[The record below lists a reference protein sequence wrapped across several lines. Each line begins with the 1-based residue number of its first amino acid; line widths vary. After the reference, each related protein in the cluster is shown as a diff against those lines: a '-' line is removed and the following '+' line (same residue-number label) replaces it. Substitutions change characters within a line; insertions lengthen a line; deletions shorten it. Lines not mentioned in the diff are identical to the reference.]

1 MSLESNKKDISIL
14 EIKHSEEEY
23 ETQTRKRKYKIVFS
37 VIIIS
42 IILIV
47 IIGNR
52 FFNKPITVQVTAVIN
67 LSPTQAATVI
77 TASGYVVAQRQAAIA
92 SKATGRLVYLNVE
105 EGDQV
110 KKAQLLAMIEN
121 EDIKAQL
128 DQAKANYNLAK
139 ATLNQSKAELED
151 AESSYKRI
159 QQLFKEELVSQTEFD
174 KAEARF
180 KTAQAAVKAAEFNI
194 KAMKAAVKSLEVAL
208 ENTYIRAPFDGTVLN
223 KYADIGEIVA
233 PFAAGANAKASV
245 LTIADMNSLQVE
257 ADVSESYIEKIRVGM
272 PCEIILDAYPE
283 KSYIGIVHKIVPT
296 VDRSKATVLTK
307 INFLN
312 RDSLVLPEMSAKV
325 SFLFE
330 SFSFSKENKHKKAVF
345 NTAIKIQNN
354 KKVAFLIDN
363 DNKKVIEVNIETGD
377 DLGDYIEIK
386 KGLEIGNKV
395 VLNPP
400 PELHNGSKIKIIE

>member
-1 MSLESNKKDISIL
+1 MKDISIL
-14 EIKHSEEEY
+14 EIKHKEEEY
-23 ETQTRKRKYKIVFS
+23 ETLAKKRKYKIVVS

-42 IILIV
+42 IILI
-47 IIGNR
+47 IIIANR
-52 FFNKPITVQVTAVIN
+52 FINKSVKVQVAAVIN
-67 LSPTQAATVI
+67 LSPTQAATI
-77 TASGYVVAQRQAAIA
+77 LNASGYVVAQRQAAIA
-92 SKATGRLVYLNVE
+92 SKASGRLIYLDVE

-110 KKAQLLAMIEN
+110 KKDQTLAMIEN

-139 ATLNQSKAELED
+139 AILNQSKAELDD

-159 QQLFKEELVSQTEFD
+159 QQLFNKELVSQTEFD
-174 KAEARF
+174 RAEARF
-180 KTAQAAVKAAEFNI
+180 KTALAAVKAAEFNI
-194 KAMKAAVKSLEVAL
+194 KAMEAAVKSLEVAL
-208 ENTYIRAPFDGTVLN
+208 ENTYIRAPFDGIVLN
-223 KYADIGEIVA
+223 KYADIGEMVA

-257 ADVSESYIEKIRVGM
+257 ADVSESYIEKIQVGM

-283 KSYIGIVHKIVPT
+283 KSYIGVVHKIVPT

-325 SFLFE
+325 SFLSK
-330 SFSFSKENKHKKAVF
+330 SFSFAKENKPKKAIF
-345 NTAIKIQNN
+345 NAAIKIQNN
-354 KKVAFLIDN
+354 KKVAFLID
-363 DNKKVIEVNIETGD
+363 DNSKKVTEVNIETGD
-377 DLGDYIEIK
+377 NLGEYVEIK

-400 PELHNGSKIKIIE
+400 PEIHNGSKITIIE